1 MAFASRGV
9 VSRRHGV
16 VKNSHLPSVFM
27 CTRIVAM
34 NSETWLDKAARL
46 QRTLVRPGLPGFDD
60 DENAARE
67 RIKIALWLRREFSE
81 ETERDGNVVPFAVGE

>member
-1 MAFASRGV
+1 
-9 VSRRHGV
+9 
-16 VKNSHLPSVFM
+16 
-27 CTRIVAM
+27 M

-46 QRTLVRPGLPGFDD
+46 QRTLLRPGFRSFDD

-81 ETERDGNVVPFAVGE
+81 ENERDGNVVPFATGE